1 MTKVILITSLMLSPV
16 IGLAHGDHA
25 PRVATCAKECTQ
37 KEIETAA
44 PPAVEMLANAGKID
58 GSWRTAKIEKVEK
71 KEFKKGAE
79 WVVTLLDEKKA
90 EGKKR
95 HYVFITTK
103 GFLNGANSTG
113 E

>member
-1 MTKVILITSLMLSPV
+1 MKKVIFITALMLSPA
-16 IGLAHGDHA
+16 LAFAHGDHA

-44 PPAVEMLANAGKID
+44 PLAVEMLGNAGKIES
-58 GSWRTAKIEKVEK
+58 SWRAAKIEKVEK
-71 KEFKKGAE
+71 KDFKKGAE
-79 WVVTLLDEKKA
+79 WVVTLFDEKKT
-90 EGKKR
+90 EGKNR

-103 GFLNGANSTG
+103 GYLNGSNSTG